1 MTSADI
7 ATVADLL
14 QAAGLKAAHDPAS
27 FKRIASARTLYHWN
41 ADADQDY

>member
-1 MTSADI
+1 
-7 ATVADLL
+7 
-14 QAAGLKAAHDPAS
+14 LKSEHNPSS